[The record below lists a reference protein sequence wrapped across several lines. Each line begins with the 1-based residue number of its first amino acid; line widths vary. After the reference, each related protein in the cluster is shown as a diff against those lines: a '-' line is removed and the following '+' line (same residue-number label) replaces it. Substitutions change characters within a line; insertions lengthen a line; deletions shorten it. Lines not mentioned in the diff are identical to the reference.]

1 MVGPVLVKIKFELVI
16 PVYLIRAQ
24 ELFSKCTLKGFKIQ
38 APSLQLKLIHVF
50 YILLKLLKMLYV
62 LKSNNQN
69 SFGIKWKIWSK
80 VKSSFKMNL
89 MIKFSCMDIYKMFR
103 LSISFVKK
111 LNLQLRAVLVTTIII
126 WKTWIL
132 SLGVLLS
139 LKTSNYKISWKSL
152 IKMYQLMKVQ
162 KCEIYFFGKKLKS

>member
-111 LNLQLRAVLVTTIII
+111 LNLQLRAVLVTTIIL

-132 SLGVLLS
+132 SLGVMLMDMSFIFQALLS
-139 LKTSNYKISWKSL
+139 LKTSNYKIS
-152 IKMYQLMKVQ
+152 
-162 KCEIYFFGKKLKS
+162 